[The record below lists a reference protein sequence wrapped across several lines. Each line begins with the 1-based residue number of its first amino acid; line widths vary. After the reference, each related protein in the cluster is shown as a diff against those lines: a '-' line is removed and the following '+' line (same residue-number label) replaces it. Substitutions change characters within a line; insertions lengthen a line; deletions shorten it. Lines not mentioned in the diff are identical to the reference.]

1 MKEKIM
7 EVITFATIKGG
18 IGKTT
23 LSYNYGE
30 YLASKGHK
38 VLLMDLDQ
46 QSSLSRTYGITDQE
60 GTVEEIFNVYNDDE
74 NRKEVKIHHVNKNVD
89 LISGTTRLDKVQSR
103 LETHNNK
110 NLILFMWL
118 HQHYDD
124 IVANYDYMI
133 IDCHPDIGIAT
144 KNAIAVSDAV
154 LSPVTPSKFSYDS
167 ITELETRMKELKK
180 ETVDVMSGNTLIR
193 AKVYYIANMIKHN
206 TGISKDFLKSIKED
220 KEVEWI
226 AEIPEREIF
235 NRSTYYQI
243 PICEM
248 EQIANTPLS
257 EISDDY
263 KNNKDFMK
271 MRNYFASQNPK
282 NYKQI
287 DDIFD
292 TITKYV

>member
-124 IVANYDYMI
+124 IVVNYDYMI

-154 LSPVTPSKFSYDS
+154 LSPVTPSKFSYD
-167 ITELETRMKELKK
+167 
-180 ETVDVMSGNTLIR
+180 
-193 AKVYYIANMIKHN
+193 
-206 TGISKDFLKSIKED
+206 
-220 KEVEWI
+220 
-226 AEIPEREIF
+226 
-235 NRSTYYQI
+235 
-243 PICEM
+243 
-248 EQIANTPLS
+248 
-257 EISDDY
+257 
-263 KNNKDFMK
+263 
-271 MRNYFASQNPK
+271 
-282 NYKQI
+282 
-287 DDIFD
+287 
-292 TITKYV
+292 

>member
-1 MKEKIM
+1 M

-110 NLILFMWL
+110 N
-118 HQHYDD
+118 
-124 IVANYDYMI
+124 
-133 IDCHPDIGIAT
+133 
-144 KNAIAVSDAV
+144 
-154 LSPVTPSKFSYDS
+154 
-167 ITELETRMKELKK
+167 
-180 ETVDVMSGNTLIR
+180 
-193 AKVYYIANMIKHN
+193 
-206 TGISKDFLKSIKED
+206 
-220 KEVEWI
+220 
-226 AEIPEREIF
+226 
-235 NRSTYYQI
+235 
-243 PICEM
+243 
-248 EQIANTPLS
+248 
-257 EISDDY
+257 
-263 KNNKDFMK
+263 
-271 MRNYFASQNPK
+271 
-282 NYKQI
+282 
-287 DDIFD
+287 
-292 TITKYV
+292 